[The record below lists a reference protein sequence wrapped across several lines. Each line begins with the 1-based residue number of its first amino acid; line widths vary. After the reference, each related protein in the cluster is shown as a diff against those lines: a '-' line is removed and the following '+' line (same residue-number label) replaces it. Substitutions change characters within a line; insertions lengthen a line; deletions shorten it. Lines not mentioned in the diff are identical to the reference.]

1 MARLERRLRKLE
13 TQLRDRDSGLVPY
26 TPQWLEYWTE
36 KLDRFMRGEKIGEK
50 IPLEA
55 YDAMKRATVASDEE
69 SAAFDIA
76 NA

>member
-13 TQLRDRDSGLVPY
+13 ARLRDRNSGLVPH
-26 TPQWLEYWTE
+26 TPQWLEYWTG
-36 KLDRFMRGEKIGEK
+36 KLDRVMRGENIEYK

-55 YDAMKRATVASDEE
+55 YDAMKRAKVASDEE

>member
-13 TQLRDRDSGLVPY
+13 ARLRDRNSGLVPH
-26 TPQWLEYWTE
+26 TPRWLEYWMA
-36 KLDRFMRGEKIGEK
+36 KLDTVMRGENIGEN

-55 YDAMKRATVASDEE
+55 YDAMKRAKVASDEE